1 METLATPHSEQILV
15 SCGYKEKTIYVE
27 KSVQNQK
34 TKKKQ
39 KSITWF
45 NLPYS
50 KNRKNKY

>member
-15 SCGYKEKTIYVE
+15 SCRYKEKTIYVE

-39 KSITWF
+39 K
-45 NLPYS
+45 
-50 KNRKNKY
+50 KYHMVQSTIQQKP